1 MNEVR
6 SLLLAAGTGSR
17 LLPLTEYWPKCL
29 MPIKKIALLEYWLS
43 ALFRNDLKKVIVN
56 IHHHKNI
63 VDEFLSRENF
73 NNWVD
78 RYYEPKLLGTAKT
91 FSVHSSY
98 FEKSTTMLIHA
109 DNWCHCNFA
118 DFIYFH
124 QQQRP
129 KNTLIT
135 MMTFNT
141 QNPENCGIVEL
152 DNNGIVNKI
161 HEKKNS
167 HIGNIANAAVY
178 LIEPEIIDWL
188 KKNPNVTDFSTEVLP
203 NFLGQISTWH
213 NNKIHRDIGEKKMLI
228 AAQNDPSPSI
238 IWRNKDKWQLDF
250 EKHDIQN
257 KIFNKD

>member
-1 MNEVR
+1 M
-6 SLLLAAGTGSR
+6 
-17 LLPLTEYWPKCL
+17 K
-29 MPIKKIALLEYWLS
+29 
-43 ALFRNDLKKVIVN
+43 
-56 IHHHKNI
+56 
-63 VDEFLSRENF
+63 
-73 NNWVD
+73 
-78 RYYEPKLLGTAKT
+78 
-91 FSVHSSY
+91 
-98 FEKSTTMLIHA
+98 
-109 DNWCHCNFA
+109 
-118 DFIYFH
+118 
-124 QQQRP
+124 
-129 KNTLIT
+129 
-135 MMTFNT
+135 
-141 QNPENCGIVEL
+141 
-152 DNNGIVNKI
+152 
-161 HEKKNS
+161 KKNS